1 MDRQNVDVVV
11 FGATGFVGRLLCEYL
26 AERQRPDGT
35 PIRWAM
41 AGRSRDK
48 LEAVR
53 TELPRENEDI
63 PILIADADDP
73 VSLRQLCERSRVVVS
88 TVGPYARHG
97 EGIIRACAETGTD
110 YCDLT
115 GEIHWIREMIERY
128 EHTGRETGA
137 RLVHCCGF
145 DSIPSDL
152 GVFFTRQQTRKR
164 WGREPAAIHMRV
176 KAMRGGLSGGTAAS
190 MLDIIQAARGD
201 RRLRRALADPY
212 LLCPSGHGFTTV
224 RQNDYRHAFFDGPS
238 GRWAAPFVMA
248 GVNTR
253 VVHRSNALGGA
264 LPDSSR
270 PVPNLVYDEAVLT
283 GRGWRG
289 ALAAWSVSLGLGL
302 FITAAWFRTTR
313 RLLQRFLLP
322 APGEGPDRERRE
334 KGFFDLRFFATDT
347 EGNHLETRVLGQRDP
362 GYGATARMLGEAALC
377 LAEDVGSSVP
387 GGSWTPATALGQPL
401 LERLEAHADLRFEY
415 LESSGPADE

>member
-1 MDRQNVDVVV
+1 MNRQNVDVVV

-26 AERQRPDGT
+26 AERRHPDGT

-53 TELPRENEDI
+53 AELPGENDAV
-63 PILIADADDP
+63 PVLIADADDA
-73 VSLRQLCERSRVVVS
+73 VSLRQLCERARAVVS
-88 TVGPYARHG
+88 TVGPYALHG
-97 EGIIRACAETGTD
+97 EGLVRACAETGTD

-115 GEIHWIREMIERY
+115 GEVHWIRDMIDRY
-128 EHTGRETGA
+128 EPTARETGA

-152 GVFFTRQQTRKR
+152 GVFFTRQQAREQ
-164 WGREPAAIHMRV
+164 WGREPEAIHMRV
-176 KAMRGGLSGGTAAS
+176 KAMRGGLSGGTVAS
-190 MLDIIQAARGD
+190 MLGVVEAARSD
-201 RRLRRALADPY
+201 RRLRRALANPY
-212 LLCPSGHGFTTV
+212 LLCPPNHGFTI
-224 RQNDYRHAFFDGPS
+224 RQNEYGRAFFDRPS

-253 VVHRSNALGGA
+253 VVHRSNVLGDA
-264 LPDSSR
+264 LPNGNRS
-270 PVPNLVYDEAVLT
+270 VPDLVYDEAVLT

-289 ALAAWSVSLGLGL
+289 ALAAWSVSFGLGM
-302 FITAAWFRTTR
+302 FVTAAWFRPTR

-322 APGEGPDRERRE
+322 APGEGPNRERRE
-334 KGFFDLRFFATDT
+334 KGFFDLRFFATAAD
-347 EGNHLETRVLGQRDP
+347 GQHLETRVLGQRDP

-377 LAEDVGSSVP
+377 LAQDVGDSVP

-401 LERLEAHADLRFEY
+401 LERLQAHAGLRFEY
-415 LESSGPADE
+415 LEPEGAGR

>member
-1 MDRQNVDVVV
+1 MNRQNVDVVV

-26 AERQRPDGT
+26 AERRQPDGT

-41 AGRSRDK
+41 AGRSRAK

-53 TELPRENEDI
+53 AGLPDGNEAI
-63 PILIADADDP
+63 PLLVADADDS
-73 VSLRQLCERSRVVVS
+73 VSLRQLCEQSRVVVS
-88 TVGPYARHG
+88 TVGPYAQYG
-97 EGIIRACAETGTD
+97 EALVRACAETGTD

-115 GEIHWIREMIERY
+115 GEVHWIRAMIDRY
-128 EHTGRETGA
+128 ETTARETGA

-152 GVFFTRQQTRKR
+152 GVLFTRQQTRKHWNR
-164 WGREPAAIHMRV
+164 DPEAIHMRV
-176 KAMRGGLSGGTAAS
+176 KAMRGGVSGGTVAS
-190 MLDIIQAARGD
+190 MLGVLEAARND
-201 RRLRRALADPY
+201 RKLRRALGNPY
-212 LLCPSGHGFTTV
+212 LLCPPDHGFMA
-224 RQNDYRHAFFDGPS
+224 RQTDFSRAFFDRAS

-253 VVHRSNALGGA
+253 VVHRSNALAAMTEDYGEPA
-264 LPDSSR
+264 A
-270 PVPNLVYDEAVLT
+270 NLIYDEAILT

-289 ALAAWSVSLGLGL
+289 ALSAWSVSIGLGL
-302 FITAAWFRTTR
+302 FVTAAWFRPTR

-322 APGEGPDRERRE
+322 SPGEGPDRERRE
-334 KGFFDLRFFATDT
+334 KGFFDLRFYATDAQ
-347 EGNHLETRVLGQRDP
+347 GNQLETRVFGERDP

-401 LERLEAHADLRFEY
+401 VERLQDYAGLHFERI
-415 LESSGPADE
+415 EPQASTEQ

>member
-1 MDRQNVDVVV
+1 MHRQNVDAVV

-26 AERQRPDGT
+26 AECRHPDGA

-41 AGRSRDK
+41 AGRSRRK

-53 TELPRENEDI
+53 ADLPGENEHI
-63 PILIADADDP
+63 PILIADADDT

-97 EGIIRACAETGTD
+97 EGLVRACAETGTD

-115 GEIHWIREMIERY
+115 GEVHWIRDMIERY
-128 EHTGRETGA
+128 EPTARETGA

-152 GVFFTRQQTRKR
+152 GVFFTRQQARER
-164 WGREPAAIHMRV
+164 WGREMKAIHMRV

-190 MLDIIQAARGD
+190 MLGIIEAARGD

-212 LLCPSGHGFTTV
+212 LLCPPGHGFTA
-224 RQNDYRHAFFDGPS
+224 RQNDYSRAFFDRPS

-253 VVHRSNALGGA
+253 VVHRSNALGGG
-264 LPDSSR
+264 LPDGSR
-270 PVPNLVYDEAVLT
+270 PIPDLVYDEAVLT

-302 FITAAWFRTTR
+302 FVTAAWFRPTR

-334 KGFFDLRFFATDT
+334 QGFFELRFFAIGED
-347 EGNHLETRVLGQRDP
+347 GHKLETRVLGQRDP

-377 LAEDVGSSVP
+377 LAHDVGDSVS
-387 GGSWTPATALGQPL
+387 GGSWTPATALGSTL
-401 LERLEAHADLRFEY
+401 LDRLQTHAGVRFEC
-415 LESSGPADE
+415 LESR